1 MISSGDLAVIVA
13 TALAVAFFTSAV
25 AVVLLYLCRRA
36 SVLLRLGIV
45 IATSNLSIVG
55 GTVAVASSMYISEHD
70 FIVLLW
76 VIGVAALVSQGVAA
90 VLGIGLVR
98 SSRRLL
104 EAARS
109 IGSGEIVPAT
119 PHDNE
124 EFNALANEL
133 ARTSQRLADTREN
146 VQKLNDSRRQLI
158 AWISHDLRT
167 PLAALKVM
175 AEALE
180 DGLAEDPQR
189 YYRQLRSQADTLT
202 HLVDDL
208 FQLSTIQT
216 EGLRL
221 ELIPLSVYDLVS
233 DAVADLGPLA
243 ATRGVTLSESQSGA
257 LTIWGDAR
265 ELSRAVRNLLINAID
280 HSPPGGTILVLARET
295 ARNTV
300 SFSVIDE
307 GGGIPEEDLGK
318 IFDAGW
324 RGTTARTPQSSSVGS
339 TGAGLG
345 LAIVRGIVRA
355 HLGDVTVE
363 NTDKGCRF
371 DVVLPAYSQ
380 TLSLRSPAHVM
391 WSPDRR

>member
-1 MISSGDLAVIVA
+1 MMSSGDLAVIVA

-55 GTVAVASSMYISEHD
+55 GTVAVASSMYISQHD

-109 IGSGEIVPAT
+109 IGSGEIVPVT

-124 EFNALANEL
+124 EFNTLAHEL

-243 ATRGVTLSESQSGA
+243 ATRGVTLSESQSGD

-265 ELSRAVRNLLINAID
+265 ELSRAVRNLLVNAID

-300 SFSVIDE
+300 SLSVIDE
-307 GGGIPEEDLGK
+307 GGGVPEEDLGK

-371 DVVLPAYSQ
+371 DVVLPRLQPIAVP
-380 TLSLRSPAHVM
+380 T
-391 WSPDRR
+391 